1 MHCGSVLWRNRIFT
15 SNASATGNDYR
26 CAKNNLRNWS
36 ARDSLKLSHAI
47 DQYLAWKR
55 ADDYKFEKV
64 EENFP
69 PIAKHIGDIEL
80 ADVKPEQMLGF
91 LNRIPILNST
101 WTGKYW
107 VSRRFF
113 RVLLC
118 AWKHVCIR
126 NARAKAQSAPKLRA
140 WYLHENGNSIATG
153 IYKTQSTNGLRP
165 WPTDDASDDR
175 TPLCQR
181 LAC

>member
-1 MHCGSVLWRNRIFT
+1 
-15 SNASATGNDYR
+15 
-26 CAKNNLRNWS
+26 
-36 ARDSLKLSHAI
+36 
-47 DQYLAWKR
+47 
-55 ADDYKFEKV
+55 V

-118 AWKHVCIR
+118 A
-126 NARAKAQSAPKLRA
+126 
-140 WYLHENGNSIATG
+140 
-153 IYKTQSTNGLRP
+153 
-165 WPTDDASDDR
+165 
-175 TPLCQR
+175 
-181 LAC
+181 